1 MSLRNSENVWV
12 LALFLGITGLL
23 AALILAVV
31 SDLTAE
37 PIRQAKMKN
46 ELRMFREL
54 NLPDFDNNI
63 TENVFNSSNVKF
75 MAAAREGKIVGLV
88 AETFTKRG
96 YNGKMRALISFDV
109 SGNILA
115 VQIVEHNETPGLG
128 AAVCER
134 KFRKTLFNL
143 FKPTPQGLP
152 PNGVLDQFNG
162 KNAAG
167 GGNWKI
173 SKDGGTLAYRT
184 GATISCRAVTEM
196 VNKAAAGF
204 KSAYDHFSKGTG
216 R

>member
-1 MSLRNSENVWV
+1 M
-12 LALFLGITGLL
+12 
-23 AALILAVV
+23 
-31 SDLTAE
+31 
-37 PIRQAKMKN
+37 
-46 ELRMFREL
+46 
-54 NLPDFDNNI
+54 PDFDNNI

-167 GGNWKI
+167 GGDWKI
-173 SKDGGTLAYRT
+173 SKDGGKFDYLT
-184 GATISCRAVTEM
+184 GATVSSRAVTAIVDEIS
-196 VNKAAAGF
+196 AGF
-204 KSAYDHFSKGTG
+204 TANREQIAGGK